1 MLRDRLRRIIVFS
14 AIGGSERG
22 CRMDE
27 IRVRC
32 EACGLENRLVLQD
45 VPVRMHLSCSHCGG
59 PLGNVRDHIER
70 IAVKAPPLTSPE
82 TKVG

>member
-1 MLRDRLRRIIVFS
+1 MLRGRQRRINVPV
-14 AIGGSERG
+14 IGRSERG
-22 CRMDE
+22 IRMYE

-45 VPVRMHLSCSHCGG
+45 VPVRMHVSCLNCGA

-70 IAVKAPPLTSPE
+70 VAVTAPPLTSPE
-82 TKVG
+82 SKVG